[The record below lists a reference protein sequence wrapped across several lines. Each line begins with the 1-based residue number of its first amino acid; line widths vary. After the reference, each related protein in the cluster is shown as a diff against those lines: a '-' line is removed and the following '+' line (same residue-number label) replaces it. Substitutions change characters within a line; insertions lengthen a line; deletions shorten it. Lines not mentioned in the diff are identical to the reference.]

1 MKWEKKKLGD
11 LIEERKEKNKIPES
25 LPVFTVSHVH
35 GLIPYQH
42 IFYKRVHSIDTSNYK
57 IVGMNDFVFGLPT
70 KDTLP
75 FGFLEQEDRVLVSPV
90 YTVFSIRNKNFL
102 LPKFLFYLF
111 KTDHHKFTIIELA
124 KSQGAT
130 RHGLPLKFYHIASYP
145 IPIPPLSVQQKIVEV
160 LDTVQEVIKIQEKII
175 ETTKELKKSLMAELF
190 KYGLPAFRKNRKL
203 KKTEIGEIP
212 EDWKVVRIIDLFEVK
227 TGSTP
232 STKDKKYWEA
242 GNINWITPTDL
253 GRISETKYINGS
265 ERKITKKALR
275 EVNLNLLPKNSI
287 VISTR
292 APVGYVAIISDESTF
307 NQGCKGLMPV
317 HTDLIPEFYYY
328 YLIHKRE
335 ILQALSSGSTFRE
348 LSKDLLE
355 TFPIPLPSLPEQK
368 EIANMLSA
376 VDEKIE
382 IEKKKKEL
390 YEELFKSLLNKIM
403 SGEIDIEKL

>member
-1 MKWEKKKLGD
+1 MIKEMKKW
-11 LIEERKEKNKIPES
+11 ES
-25 LPVFTVSHVH
+25 LPILEVCEFDKGTEPGSESYNRD
-35 GLIPYQH
+35 GLGVPFI
-42 IFYKRVHSIDTSNYK
+42 RVGNIGAKIQEQIYTTSENVKLCKKDDILIALDGSPGIVIKGIEGAYSSGIRKIIVKGMSKVIKEFVYYYLRTDEVQKIINEHTTGVTIKHAGKSLNFID
-57 IVGMNDFVFGLPT
+57 
-70 KDTLP
+70 
-75 FGFLEQEDRVLVSPV
+75 
-90 YTVFSIRNKNFL
+90 
-102 LPKFLFYLF
+102 
-111 KTDHHKFTIIELA
+111 
-124 KSQGAT
+124 
-130 RHGLPLKFYHIASYP
+130 